1 MAGTTTNYAWTYP
14 TSTDLVKDGATAI
27 QTAIQGADTSLF
39 SITSGKNVGLV
50 HINTTTFT
58 SGTSVQIN
66 NVFTSS
72 FDNYLIQI
80 SNVKCSVAAN
90 TTLRLS
96 VGGTPNTAASYLNGQ
111 IYWSAAVPTTIT
123 ATDVWFPIGGAGTTD
138 NTGMSSIVT
147 LTNPAKALPTGFH
160 SQAEGNSTSNII
172 NGVHQVS
179 TAYDGLNFFGGT
191 FTSGTIRIFGYRNS

>member
-1 MAGTTTNYAWTYP
+1 MAGTTTNYGWTYP

-58 SGTSVQIN
+58 SGTTVQIN

-72 FDNYLIQI
+72 FDNYLIQF

-90 TTLRLS
+90 TTFRLS
-96 VGGTPNTAASYLNGQ
+96 LSGTPATTATYLNGQ
-111 IYWSAAVPTTIT
+111 IYWSASTPTTVTSTDT
-123 ATDVWFPIGGAGTTD
+123 AFPIGGAGTTD
-138 NTGMSSIVT
+138 NVGLSSILT
-147 LTNPAKALPTGFH
+147 LTNPAIAKPTGFH
-160 SQAEGNSTSNII
+160 IQSEGNSTSNII
-172 NGVHQVS
+172 NGTHQVS
-179 TAYDGLNFFGGT
+179 TAYDGMTFIGGT